1 MSNPEKTKLAVKVG
15 GIALIQSERG
25 STTKQPEKTEK
36 TDTESAFFLLAC
48 EAQAGSRK
56 SLMPPSW
63 RHTQSAAKVR
73 CRARSA
79 QACPS
84 LPPCGVTGAR
94 LPTRKKN

>member
-1 MSNPEKTKLAVKVG
+1 MSNPKKTKKAVKVG

-25 STTKQPEKTEK
+25 STTKQPEKNRK
-36 TDTESAFFLLAC
+36 DGYRIRLFLLAC

-56 SLMPPSW
+56 SLMPPLW

-84 LPPCGVTGAR
+84 LPPRGVTGAR
-94 LPTRKKN
+94 LPMRKTN